1 MESDLMKSDRKR
13 PPRRNPERSGTSS
26 GDGSRSV
33 RSDDTSSAGDGE
45 LYTGVRGQA
54 VKILSRVD
62 RSDSYL
68 DKLIDAA
75 LRTGEFDERDARL
88 LNEITHGVLR
98 NREQL
103 DWVLTGFYHGEFP
116 KCIPPIKN
124 ALRVALYQ
132 ILFLDRIPHSAAVNE
147 SVNLVKRLRGNRSAG
162 VVNGVLRNIIRRLDA
177 ITWPERDDVPV
188 HYLSVMGSHPQ
199 WMVRR
204 WIERYGAAET
214 EELLRANNS
223 RPPIS
228 INVDNPDLSYDDV
241 RVQLGERGAKSER
254 SPLLPEYLRLER
266 LSDIGSLPMI
276 REGKAFVQD
285 EGAGLAARLT
295 GVTPGCSVIDLCAAP
310 GGKTLAMARMM
321 KGEGSIRAYDRFPSK
336 VDALVR
342 TVEGAG
348 LSEMISVRTADA
360 ATLETEPADV
370 VLLDAPCSGLGVL
383 RRKPEIRW
391 KREPADITNLAELQ
405 RDLISAAARLVA
417 PGGSLVY
424 TTCTIEPEENED
436 IIEWFLSQNPDFRLR
451 SADEL
456 LPDSALR
463 QSVVDDRGYM
473 KVFPHRHGTDGSFG
487 AHLTRI
493 LPE

>member
-1 MESDLMKSDRKR
+1 MGN
-13 PPRRNPERSGTSS
+13 RREFSGRDDAGQKRSGGGTRGEIGPGTEVRHPDDS
-26 GDGSRSV
+26 GS
-33 RSDDTSSAGDGE
+33 
-45 LYTGVRGQA
+45 LYAGVRGQA
-54 VKILSRVD
+54 VQILSRVD

-68 DKLIDAA
+68 DKLVDAA
-75 LRTGEFDERDARL
+75 LRSGEFDPRDARL

-147 SVNLVKRLRGNRSAG
+147 SVNLVKRLKGNRSAG
-162 VVNGVLRNIIRRLDA
+162 VVNGVLRNIIRRIDA
-177 ITWPERDDVPV
+177 ITWPERDEVPV

-204 WIERYGAAET
+204 WIDRFGAEET
-214 EELLRANNS
+214 EALLRANNT

-228 INVDNPDLSYDDV
+228 INIDSPDLTAEEV
-241 RVQLGERGAKSER
+241 RRQLSERGGKSER
-254 SPLLPEYLRLER
+254 SSLLPEYVRLDR
-266 LSDIGSLPMI
+266 LSDIGSLEMI

-295 GVTPGCSVIDLCAAP
+295 GASPGMSVIDLCAAP
-310 GGKTLAMARMM
+310 GGKSLAMARMM
-321 KGEGSIRAYDRFPSK
+321 KGEGRIRSYDRYPSK
-336 VDALVR
+336 VEALA
-342 TVEGAG
+342 TVVERAG
-348 LSEMISVRTADA
+348 LSEMISVECGDARSLEAEEADI
-360 ATLETEPADV
+360 
-370 VLLDAPCSGLGVL
+370 VLLDVPCSGLGVL

-391 KREPADITNLAELQ
+391 KREPADLAELSELQ
-405 RDLISAAARLVA
+405 KEMISAASRLVA

-436 IIEWFLSQNPDFRLR
+436 VIEWFLEHNPDFRLR
-451 SADEL
+451 PAAEV

-463 QSVVDDRGYM
+463 QGVSDDQGYLR
-473 KVFPHRHGTDGSFG
+473 VFPHRHGTDGTFG
-487 AHLTRI
+487 AHLTRK
-493 LPE
+493 P